1 MARQFNGGNCGNC
14 SENTPKMHFNDRS
27 FFLAV
32 PKPTTKNAIL
42 LKSHFSHLFNG
53 SNSDWRREKKTSA
66 HSRLVPSEQEQQQ
79 KSSYPLANM
88 ARKKNAFQQ
97 IHFHHSFFPIPIFI
111 SKYMNDS
118 SVEQSRKWVAMEIK
132 KKNTVFSLLNTK
144 FEGLWRSLGA
154 SLALFHWLHFIGTTA
169 KSSLWITLAEKR
181 KKLFASTIHI
191 RIRHFTLKMWN
202 DNNNI
207 TQKTHSKS

>member
-79 KSSYPLANM
+79 KTSYPLANM
-88 ARKKNAFQQ
+88 ARKKMRSNKYTFITLFSRFRFLFPNIWMILLWSKAENGLRWKSKKK
-97 IHFHHSFFPIPIFI
+97 HSF
-111 SKYMNDS
+111 
-118 SVEQSRKWVAMEIK
+118 QSFEYKVWRFME
-132 KKNTVFSLLNTK
+132 VSRCLSCSFSLIA
-144 FEGLWRSLGA
+144 FY
-154 SLALFHWLHFIGTTA
+154 
-169 KSSLWITLAEKR
+169 
-181 KKLFASTIHI
+181 
-191 RIRHFTLKMWN
+191 RHYC
-202 DNNNI
+202 
-207 TQKTHSKS
+207 